1 MTGINFAGHLRAKDV
16 SPYVYFIKR
25 GYLLYIGET
34 QKNPVIRWSE
44 HLAEKG
50 SFREAVLKFDEEIL
64 TRNLLTNF
72 YAYRCQIIE
81 EKVKEVERKR
91 ATQFIEH
98 ELHSRIMCKGIP
110 AESEITVISNTIR
123 TAPMSY
129 KYEWLARYVDL
140 IYDNFVRDLG
150 NSNKLI
156 YES

>member
-1 MTGINFAGHLRAKDV
+1 MTGINFAGFVRAKDV

-44 HLAEKG
+44 HLSENG
-50 SFREAVLKFDEEIL
+50 SFRDAVIRFDEEIL

-72 YAYRCQIIE
+72 YAYRCAIIE

-91 ATQFIEH
+91 STQFIEH

-110 AESEITVISNTIR
+110 SESEIKIISNTIR
-123 TAPMSY
+123 TAPMGYNY
-129 KYEWLARYVDL
+129 KWLTQYVDL
-140 IYDNFVRDLG
+140 IYVKFIEDLRST
-150 NSNKLI
+150 NRL
-156 YES
+156 EDM